1 MEQAQTKRQSKQIEQ
16 DVSDEDD
23 LYETRLP
30 SSARRYNQPIEHDTH
45 NDDLP
50 GNVIQRRRSQ
60 SADPSASTT
69 STPRSG
75 SSATTTHAAQRGKSN
90 APASIDKPNAKRL
103 PLSLPAIIIG
113 MAVMAVLAM
122 SLTSLASWWKV
133 HQDDMQYGRPRTFQF
148 DAVVGH
154 NDSPANP
161 THFILINL
169 NRHILIIELPGGDA
183 THAHVYLGPQ
193 LYSPNS
199 ELVPVTLQ
207 FVDVNGDHKPDMLIT
222 FQGTHAVFI
231 NDGQQFRPVLP
242 DERSQVEQ
250 FLEHL
255 GK

>member
-1 MEQAQTKRQSKQIEQ
+1 MEEAQTKRQSRQIEQ

-75 SSATTTHAAQRGKSN
+75 SSGTSTHTAQKGKSN

-103 PLSLPAIIIG
+103 PLSLPALIIG

-122 SLTSLASWWKV
+122 SLTSFASWWKV
-133 HQDDMQYGRPRTFQF
+133 HQDDMQYGRPRTCQF

-169 NRHILIIELPGGDA
+169 NRHIQIIELPGGDS
-183 THAHVYLGPQ
+183 THARIYSGPVLFGDGQ
-193 LYSPNS
+193 DLT
-199 ELVPVTLQ
+199 PVTGE
-207 FVDVNGDHKPDMLIT
+207 VRDVNGDGKPDLIVHI
-222 FQGTHAVFI
+222 QDQQLVFI
-231 NDGQQFRPVLP
+231 NDGTQFRPQQPGDNVNTTGP
-242 DERSQVEQ
+242 
-250 FLEHL
+250 
-255 GK
+255 